1 MSYKKIMK
9 INMIKCDVWVIKCE
23 IRGNKLVSFL
33 MISLKHLSSKLTILY
48 EAISIIVII
57 KLSQIVLL
65 EDI

>member
-1 MSYKKIMK
+1 MV
-9 INMIKCDVWVIKCE
+9 KCDVWVIKCE
-23 IRGNKLVSFL
+23 IRGNKLVFFFL

-57 KLSQIVLL
+57 KLSPFVLL